1 MAFKTFISY
10 KYNESKDLRDRI
22 IKAMGADAKY
32 YNGEDGYTED
42 MSSLKA
48 ETIKRKLTDMMHETS
63 VTIIILSPKMCES
76 KWIDWEIEYCLKH
89 ETRKNRTSHTN
100 GLVGVIKKVDG
111 NYDWLVN
118 HLKNCHGQ
126 SVINFKK
133 ELLFEIIYMNQFNSK
148 PALKHCNE
156 CDTYD
161 YMNGSYITF
170 VEEDE
175 FINNIDK
182 YIRNAYNKSEN
193 DARGYEIWLPEK

>member
-48 ETIKRKLTDMMHETS
+48 ETIKRKLTDMMHGTS

-89 ETRKNRTSHTN
+89 TTRKNRTKILEN
-100 GLVGVIKKVDG
+100 VLI
-111 NYDWLVN
+111 
-118 HLKNCHGQ
+118 
-126 SVINFKK
+126 
-133 ELLFEIIYMNQFNSK
+133 LL
-148 PALKHCNE
+148 L
-156 CDTYD
+156 
-161 YMNGSYITF
+161 
-170 VEEDE
+170 
-175 FINNIDK
+175 
-182 YIRNAYNKSEN
+182 
-193 DARGYEIWLPEK
+193 

>member
-48 ETIKRKLTDMMHETS
+48 ETIKRKLTDMMHGTS

-89 ETRKNRTSHTN
+89 TTRKNRTSHTN
-100 GLVGVIKKVDG
+100 GLPIHQTHQDRCCQYVRR
-111 NYDWLVN
+111 LR
-118 HLKNCHGQ
+118 KN
-126 SVINFKK
+126 
-133 ELLFEIIYMNQFNSK
+133 
-148 PALKHCNE
+148 PA
-156 CDTYD
+156 
-161 YMNGSYITF
+161 
-170 VEEDE
+170 
-175 FINNIDK
+175 
-182 YIRNAYNKSEN
+182 
-193 DARGYEIWLPEK
+193 